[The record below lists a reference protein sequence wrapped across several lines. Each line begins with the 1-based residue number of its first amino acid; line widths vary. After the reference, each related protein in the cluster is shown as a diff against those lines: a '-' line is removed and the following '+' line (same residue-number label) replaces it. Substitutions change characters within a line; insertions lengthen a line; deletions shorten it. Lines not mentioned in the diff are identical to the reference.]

1 MTEPIAD
8 TARIASRR
16 QWPLPKQADP
26 KAPLLRVTD
35 LKTHFKLDRGWLQ
48 AVDGVSF
55 GLNDGEALGLAG
67 ESGCGKTTTALSLV
81 RLLPS
86 NGRIRSGNV
95 PCASLYNRDGCR
107 QRRVDRKGRVCRRIH
122 QVV

>member
-1 MTEPIAD
+1 MTEPVAD

-26 KAPLLRVTD
+26 TAPLLRVTD
-35 LKTHFKLDRGWLQ
+35 LRTHFKTSRGWLH
-48 AVDGVSF
+48 AVDGVSM

-86 NGRIRSGNV
+86 NGEIRSGKVELFGIDLV
-95 PCASLYNRDGCR
+95 P
-107 QRRVDRKGRVCRRIH
+107 
-122 QVV
+122 